1 MDVSKLAVHLGLL
14 AMAAAGPVVAHALVD
29 NATALG
35 VTGVWLALVR
45 EFDKTVVEPWFAS
58 LYKLDPM
65 PDGTVDP
72 ALDGD
77 DSKVA

>member
-14 AMAAAGPVVAHALVD
+14 AMAAAGPVVAQALVD

-45 EFDKTVVEPWFAS
+45 EFDKGIVEPWFAS
-58 LYKLDPM
+58 LYKLDPTL
-65 PDGTVDP
+65 PYTPSHVT
-72 ALDGD
+72 D
-77 DSKVA
+77 DAATEA